1 MAGGVA
7 VVLMLGVC
15 LGGLVVTLIA
25 LFTEPPP
32 DRRDGGEG
40 DSGPGGGGGPG
51 RGGPDHP
58 GPGGGD
64 PTWWPEFERQFAEYV
79 TPERPVGAQP

>member
-25 LFTEPPP
+25 LFTEPAP
-32 DRRDGGEG
+32 DRRDSGEG

-64 PTWWPEFERQFAEYV
+64 PAWWPEFERQFAEYI
-79 TPERPVGAQP
+79 TSELPVGARR